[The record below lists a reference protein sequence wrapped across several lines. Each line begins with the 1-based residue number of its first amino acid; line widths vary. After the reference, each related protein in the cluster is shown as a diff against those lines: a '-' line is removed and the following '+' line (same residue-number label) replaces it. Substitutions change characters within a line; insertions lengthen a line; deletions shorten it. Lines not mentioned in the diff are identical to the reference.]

1 MVLRPPVKWH
11 GGKYYLAER
20 IVSLFP
26 PHRIY
31 LEAFGGGAS
40 VLLNKAPVE
49 VEAYNDLDLKIT
61 RLFRVLR
68 NQGREFIEYV
78 QFVPYSE
85 YEFECAAHYPP
96 DASDLVKAVCDFVR
110 WRQSFGGR
118 GKTWSCT
125 TRRARGGMAGDVN
138 AWWSAID
145 QLPEIID
152 RLRCV
157 ELLSQPAIQAIRRFD
172 HPDTLI
178 YCDPPYLHETR
189 APNSRDVYGIEMTE
203 EQHIELGEVLKAC
216 VSKVVI
222 SGYPSSLYE
231 DIFRTWRRV
240 AFDIANHAAG
250 GVKKSRKCE
259 TLWLNW

>member
-1 MVLRPPVKWH
+1 MALRPPVKWH
-11 GGKYYLAER
+11 GGKYYLAKR

-40 VLLNKAPVE
+40 VLLNTAPVE

-68 NQGREFIEYV
+68 NQGQEFIEHV
-78 QFVPYSE
+78 QLVPYSE
-85 YEFECAAHYPP
+85 HEFKCAAQYPQ

-118 GKTWSCT
+118 GETWSCT

-138 AWWSAID
+138 AWWTAID
-145 QLPEIID
+145 HLPEIID
-152 RLRCV
+152 RLRRV
-157 ELLSQPAIQAIRRFD
+157 EILSQPAIDAIRRFD

-203 EQHIELGEVLKAC
+203 KQHVELGEILKAC

-222 SGYPSSLYE
+222 SGYPSKLYE
-231 DIFRTWRRV
+231 DIFGSWRRV
-240 AFDIANHAAG
+240 EFDIANHAAG
-250 GVKKSRKCE
+250 GRKKSRKCE